1 MMNRPHDCKEG
12 LITRMTVKSGQLTV
26 SEEDYLEAALRL
38 TLDGQR
44 IKVTKVAELLNVSKP
59 AATNGLNE
67 LAGKGLLTKEP
78 YGDIFLT
85 DKGRAEAERVYA
97 KHRLLNGFLKKLG
110 VSTEIAEIDCCKIEH
125 ILSDETVD
133 AIKKFM
139 ES

>member
-1 MMNRPHDCKEG
+1 MN
-12 LITRMTVKSGQLTV
+12 VKNGQLTV

-59 AATNGLNE
+59 AATNGLTE
-67 LAGKGLLTKEP
+67 LAAKGLLTKEP

-85 DKGRAEAERVYA
+85 DKGKAEAERVYE
-97 KHRLLNGFLKKLG
+97 KHLLLNGFLQKLG
-110 VSTEIAEIDCCKIEH
+110 VRAEIECCKIEH

-139 ES
+139 ENN

>member
-67 LAGKGLLTKEP
+67 LACKGLLTKEP

-85 DKGRAEAERVYA
+85 DKGKTEAERIYE
-97 KHRLLNGFLKKLG
+97 KHKLLNGFLQKLG
-110 VSTEIAEIDCCKIEH
+110 VSAEIAEIDCCKIEH

-139 ES
+139 KS

>member
-1 MMNRPHDCKEG
+1 M
-12 LITRMTVKSGQLTV
+12 
-26 SEEDYLEAALRL
+26 
-38 TLDGQR
+38 
-44 IKVTKVAELLNVSKP
+44 TKVAELLNVSKP

>member
-1 MMNRPHDCKEG
+1 MAK
-12 LITRMTVKSGQLTV
+12 TVGQLSI

-38 TLDGQR
+38 TIDGQR

-67 LAGKGLLTKEP
+67 LAAKGLMTKEP

-85 DKGRAEAERVYA
+85 EKGKAEAELVYE
-97 KHRLLNGFLKKLG
+97 KHRLLNGFLQKLG
-110 VSTEIAEIDCCKIEH
+110 VSAQVAEVDCCKIEH
-125 ILSDETVD
+125 ILSDETVE

-139 ES
+139 GK